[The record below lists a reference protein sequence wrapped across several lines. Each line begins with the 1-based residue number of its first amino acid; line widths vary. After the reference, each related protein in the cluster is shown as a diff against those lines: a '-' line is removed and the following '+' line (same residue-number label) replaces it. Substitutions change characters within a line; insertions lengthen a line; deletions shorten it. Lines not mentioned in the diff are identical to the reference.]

1 MKSIADLFRK
11 VKTYYVKSSYLRSN
25 KINVHL
31 FANSTW
37 LSLGSSFS
45 EGTIYEVIQMLAWQA
60 GFEVTA

>member
-1 MKSIADLFRK
+1 MFAG
-11 VKTYYVKSSYLRSN
+11 
-25 KINVHL
+25 NVHL